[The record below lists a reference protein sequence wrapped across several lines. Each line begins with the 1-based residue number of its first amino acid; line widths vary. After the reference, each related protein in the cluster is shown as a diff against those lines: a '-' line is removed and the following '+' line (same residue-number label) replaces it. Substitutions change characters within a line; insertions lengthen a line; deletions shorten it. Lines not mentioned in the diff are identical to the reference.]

1 MIDLQNTSDKILSC
15 IGLTNA
21 LNYMAWKIEGVE
33 PERILREMHLV
44 SEGYLW
50 ELQKKGVL
58 NIDEDVE
65 KIEADFREMIAFW
78 KKIYLRKKG

>member
-1 MIDLQNTSDKILSC
+1 MK
-15 IGLTNA
+15 
-21 LNYMAWKIEGVE
+21 
-33 PERILREMHLV
+33 REMYLV

-65 KIEADFREMIAFW
+65 KIESDFREMIAFW

>member
-1 MIDLQNTSDKILSC
+1 MSVKRSSSQV
-15 IGLTNA
+15 TN
-21 LNYMAWKIEGVE
+21 KEDIEF
-33 PERILREMHLV
+33 L
-44 SEGYLW
+44 
-50 ELQKKGVL
+50 L

>member
-1 MIDLQNTSDKILSC
+1 MRPFR
-15 IGLTNA
+15 NA
-21 LNYMAWKIEGVE
+21 KAAAMK
-33 PERILREMHLV
+33 REMYLV